1 MSDSDLTFI
10 KIIFLLGF
18 TLHNIEEA
26 VWLPKWSKYAKK
38 FHEPVESNEFGFAV
52 IIITMLG
59 YLLTTLDILMGHST
73 NFVNYIYLGFIGMM
87 GINAILPHLI
97 STVLIK
103 KYSPG
108 LITAM
113 FLNLPLSF
121 IIIFLSIRRGAHII
135 YLLVSILIV
144 SILVVISLKYLFKL
158 GRIFINFTEK

>member
-1 MSDSDLTFI
+1 MSDSGLTFI

-38 FHEPVESNEFGFAV
+38 FHKPVESNEFIFAV

-59 YLLTTLDILMGHST
+59 YLLTTLDILMDHST
-73 NFVNYIYLGFIGMM
+73 NFINYIYLGFIGMM

-121 IIIFLSIRRGAHII
+121 IIIFFSIRRGAHII
-135 YLLVSILIV
+135 YLLVSILMV
-144 SILVVISLKYLFKL
+144 SILVVLSLKYLFKL